1 MFTLK
6 KLKKYKTMAFSYT
19 PGLKVSE
26 KELIVRRRMLPLKG
40 EVLVRNEDQVNS
52 EDIIARTLLPGKIEI
67 INVANKMGIDQGDV
81 PSAMIKKEG
90 EFVHKGQTI
99 AESKSLFGLFKSH
112 ATANFSGTI
121 ESVSSVTGQVILR
134 GAPQSIE
141 INAYLKGTVIEI
153 IPDLGIAIE
162 SWGTLIQGIFGI
174 GGETSGKITMASNSP
189 DQIIDESV
197 ISQEY
202 RGKIIVGGSLVTGN
216 ALKLASQL
224 GVRGIVVGG
233 FDDQDLRDFLGYDLG
248 VAITG
253 HENLG
258 VTVIATEGFGKI
270 NMAPRTFELLRQN
283 QGQLASING
292 TTQIRAGVIRP
303 EVIIPSTASK
313 KDVFV
318 QPKGLNVGTSVR
330 IIRNPYFGQLGT
342 VKDLPMES
350 SILDSGSKARVVL
363 IQLDNDNR
371 PVLVPRANVEIIED
385 NY

>member
-1 MFTLK
+1 
-6 KLKKYKTMAFSYT
+6 MAFSYT
-19 PGLKVSE
+19 PGLKVTE

-40 EVLVRNEDQVNS
+40 EVLVQKGDQVNS

-81 PSAMIKKEG
+81 PSTMTKKEG
-90 EFVHKGQTI
+90 EFVHKGQII
-99 AESKSLFGLFKSH
+99 AETKSLFGLFKSN
-112 ATANFSGTI
+112 AIANFSGTI
-121 ESVSSVTGQVILR
+121 ESISSVTGQVVLR

-141 INAYLKGTVIEI
+141 INAYLKGKVTEI
-153 IPDLGIAIE
+153 ISDLGIAIE

-189 DQIIDESV
+189 DEIIDENV
-197 ISQEY
+197 ICQEH
-202 RGKIIVGGSLVTGN
+202 RGKIIIGGSLVTGN
-216 ALKLASQL
+216 ALKLASQI
-224 GVRGIVVGG
+224 GIRGIVVGG

-270 NMAPRTFELLRQN
+270 NMAPRTFELLLRN

-303 EVIIPSTASK
+303 EVIIPGTASK
-313 KDVFV
+313 KDILT
-318 QPKGLNVGTSVR
+318 QPKGLDIGNSVR
-330 IIRNPYFGQLGT
+330 VIRNPYFGQLGT
-342 VKDLPMES
+342 VIDLPMES

-371 PVLVPRANVEIIED
+371 PVLVPRANVEILED
-385 NY
+385 NDE